1 MKPNSLTAC
10 AAALLSLSL
19 AGGLLAQERAPKKA
33 QKKTEAAQRAPKAIP
48 APAAPAVQKARVV
61 PMGLGAG
68 REEEAKEEDPE
79 AALLGTLL
87 LPESANLNRILG
99 RAADFFARDQWE
111 EGCEVLQDL
120 LEGRA
125 IEAGPEQLD
134 DPAYSVYS
142 EDLRL
147 YIPFTRYCQRLLC
160 TLPPE
165 GLEVYRLR
173 VDAKAK
179 EALNAARETMDV
191 GALAR
196 AVELYFATSHGP
208 ELVML
213 LAELATLRAEIER
226 ALHLRSRLL
235 IDYPDLSEELRRSI
249 RIRQLHGLALLGEGA
264 AFAEEHAR
272 LLALE
277 PEGSTRIAGELVPFD
292 KLPEH
297 PAFRIRESYE
307 RRDAVAAE
315 LPLGTLQLMPLWEF
329 ELNDQDPY
337 GISHKKSNNNNVFFS
352 SSRGG
357 LEVPARKSFRP
368 GLRLLPAVEK
378 GEKPILVFK
387 DHDRLVVLDAVSG
400 KLTHEA
406 LVGTSRD
413 RSSSGGNRTLH
424 VRTGATDYGTF
435 AVTREGDRI
444 YFTIENR
451 VQQGTSSAHPYRNR
465 LVCYDLAAGKPV
477 WITEQNPGSGERLFF
492 QTPPVRYRDRLYA
505 PVRKGQAFCIASLD
519 ADSGEVLSVVNVHSG
534 GTTFVRVPAQRPQIL
549 GDMLLHSTNAG
560 AVAAFRLPDLELR
573 WLRRYETRTP
583 HQPPKK
589 QRKITMRGF
598 GYRVQERN
606 LDQWKPVRP
615 IAHRGRIVIAPVD
628 SDALLC
634 LDAQTGAMRWM
645 LPRLERGYRNSEFEE
660 LVGVDGD
667 RLYIAGVHLQ
677 CIDIVSGKR
686 LWEKALSTW
695 MGAGRQGRGLLH
707 GGRIYLPDQGEV
719 HCFAAES
726 GEHLGKVAL
735 VPIVTGEK
743 APSEPVNLEISGGI
757 LFAATDDRV
766 RAYAVPEDLIVG
778 AVSGLEK
785 VRRMVAVHR
794 VVGAIE
800 ELRHLLVQRVMQG
813 EELRHAKELLVRLTG
828 EVAEGELDERGAEA
842 AFATLDRCEET
853 LRKAGLDADPRLLL
867 FRMELSERL
876 GRDAEVLE
884 LRERLLSTPIEEAK

>member
-368 GLRLLPAVEK
+368 GLRLLPR
-378 GEKPILVFK
+378 G
-387 DHDRLVVLDAVSG
+387 
-400 KLTHEA
+400 
-406 LVGTSRD
+406 
-413 RSSSGGNRTLH
+413 
-424 VRTGATDYGTF
+424 
-435 AVTREGDRI
+435 REGR
-444 YFTIENR
+444 E
-451 VQQGTSSAHPYRNR
+451 
-465 LVCYDLAAGKPV
+465 
-477 WITEQNPGSGERLFF
+477 
-492 QTPPVRYRDRLYA
+492 
-505 PVRKGQAFCIASLD
+505 
-519 ADSGEVLSVVNVHSG
+519 
-534 GTTFVRVPAQRPQIL
+534 
-549 GDMLLHSTNAG
+549 
-560 AVAAFRLPDLELR
+560 
-573 WLRRYETRTP
+573 
-583 HQPPKK
+583 
-589 QRKITMRGF
+589 
-598 GYRVQERN
+598 
-606 LDQWKPVRP
+606 
-615 IAHRGRIVIAPVD
+615 
-628 SDALLC
+628 
-634 LDAQTGAMRWM
+634 
-645 LPRLERGYRNSEFEE
+645 
-660 LVGVDGD
+660 
-667 RLYIAGVHLQ
+667 
-677 CIDIVSGKR
+677 
-686 LWEKALSTW
+686 
-695 MGAGRQGRGLLH
+695 
-707 GGRIYLPDQGEV
+707 
-719 HCFAAES
+719 
-726 GEHLGKVAL
+726 
-735 VPIVTGEK
+735 
-743 APSEPVNLEISGGI
+743 
-757 LFAATDDRV
+757 
-766 RAYAVPEDLIVG
+766 
-778 AVSGLEK
+778 
-785 VRRMVAVHR
+785 
-794 VVGAIE
+794 
-800 ELRHLLVQRVMQG
+800 
-813 EELRHAKELLVRLTG
+813 
-828 EVAEGELDERGAEA
+828 
-842 AFATLDRCEET
+842 
-853 LRKAGLDADPRLLL
+853 ADPRLQGITIAWSCSMPSRASSRMRRSSALRGIAPRAAGIARCTCGRGRRTTAPL
-867 FRMELSERL
+867 RSRAKAIGSTSRSRTACNRARRPRIPIATASFAMTSRLANPSGSRSRTRAAASGSSFRLPRCATATVSTLPCAR
-876 GRDAEVLE
+876 GRRSASP
-884 LRERLLSTPIEEAK
+884 RSTRTAARC